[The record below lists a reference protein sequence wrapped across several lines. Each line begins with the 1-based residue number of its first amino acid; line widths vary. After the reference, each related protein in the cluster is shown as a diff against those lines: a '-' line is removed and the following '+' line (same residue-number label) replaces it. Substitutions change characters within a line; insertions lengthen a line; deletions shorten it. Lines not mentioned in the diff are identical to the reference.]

1 MLKFVSEFTICA
13 AAPPRTGED
22 ADMKNFDF
30 RYVCTSIGNLAGMPV
45 RLYKNG
51 RQVFYYS
58 VAKLPK
64 DPLCAYERDILAI
77 TGNVGYFVTNHF
89 NYYGIV
95 NSGAYKIVIG
105 PTRQTENS
113 DQELKELA
121 FRAGV
126 EPDDTEMFVAA
137 MKTIIRMPLESVMQ
151 MMCMINYILNDE
163 KTGLED
169 VILYEPDNVKFK
181 EQMTNERSAAMQEFA
196 ESGENVHNTL
206 ELEKTIM
213 SFISQGQTEK
223 FKEWVKNVMPTANGG
238 KLAREQ
244 LRHLKNTLIVTV
256 TLAARAAI
264 RGGMD
269 TNDALS
275 LSDRYIQKCELMTDP
290 MMITTMQYRMIAD
303 YCERVEKIRQGSN
316 PSKLVIAV
324 TNYIQH
330 HLSEPITTE
339 RIAEHLFMGR
349 TRLSA
354 NFKAQS
360 GMALSEFVQ
369 RQKLDEGKRLL
380 RFTDKSAAAI
390 AAYLGYSSPA
400 HFTTVFKKYFGCTP
414 AGYREKHGR

>member
-1 MLKFVSEFTICA
+1 M
-13 AAPPRTGED
+13 PRAGED

-30 RYVCTSIGNLAGMPV
+30 KYVCTSIGNRAGMPV

-51 RQVFYYS
+51 RQAFYYS

-64 DPLCAYERDILAI
+64 DPLCAYERDILGI

-169 VILYEPDNVKFK
+169 IILYEPDNVKFK
-181 EQMTNERSAAMQEFA
+181 EQMTNERSGAMQEFA
-196 ESGENVHNTL
+196 ES
-206 ELEKTIM
+206 
-213 SFISQGQTEK
+213 EK
-223 FKEWVKNVMPTANGG
+223 FKEWVKNVMPTVNGG

-244 LRHLKNTLIVTV
+244 LRHLKNTLIVTA

-303 YCERVEKIRQGSN
+303 YCERVEKIQQGSN

-360 GMALSEFVQ
+360 GMTLSEFVQ

>member
-1 MLKFVSEFTICA
+1 
-13 AAPPRTGED
+13 
-22 ADMKNFDF
+22 MKNFDF
-30 RYVCTSIGNLAGMPV
+30 KYVCTSIGNLAGMPV
-45 RLYKNG
+45 RLYRNS

-58 VAKLPK
+58 VVQLIK
-64 DPLCAYERDILAI
+64 DPLNAYIDDVLKIDAH
-77 TGNVGYFVTNHF
+77 VSYYVTNHF

-126 EPDDTEMFVAA
+126 EANDTEIFVAA
-137 MKTIIRMPLESVMQ
+137 MKMIIRMPLESVMQ
-151 MMCMINYILNDE
+151 MMCMINYILNNE

-181 EQMTNERSAAMQEFA
+181 ELTANERSTAMPEFA
-196 ESGENVHNTL
+196 EGGENVHNTL

-223 FKEWVKNVMPTANGG
+223 FKEWVKNVMPTVNGG

-244 LRHLKNTLIVTV
+244 LRHLKNTLIVTA

-269 TNDALS
+269 TDDALS
-275 LSDRYIQKCELMTDP
+275 LSDQYIQKCELMADP
-290 MMITTMQYRMIAD
+290 MMITNMQYRMIAD

-354 NFKAQS
+354 NFKSES

-390 AAYLGYSSPA
+390 AAYLGYSSAA

-414 AGYREKHGR
+414 AEYREKHSN